1 MQGYAAYLRNWDF
14 MSFLQGFTILAEDY
28 PDKRDDDVTHHF
40 VVHTVLAVEVKA
52 IIEVFGELFLVI
64 DSSITIGEE
73 APAFSLA
80 LFGNAIIHVPFHLLE
95 IQDGLLCNGEVCPAV
110 LCRVEILEC
119 ARFQDIVYPFCSFC
133 PR

>member
-14 MSFLQGFTILAEDY
+14 MSFLQGFTILAEDF

-73 APAFSLA
+73 APS
-80 LFGNAIIHVPFHLLE
+80 
-95 IQDGLLCNGEVCPAV
+95 
-110 LCRVEILEC
+110 
-119 ARFQDIVYPFCSFC
+119 
-133 PR
+133 PRNTGWSPL